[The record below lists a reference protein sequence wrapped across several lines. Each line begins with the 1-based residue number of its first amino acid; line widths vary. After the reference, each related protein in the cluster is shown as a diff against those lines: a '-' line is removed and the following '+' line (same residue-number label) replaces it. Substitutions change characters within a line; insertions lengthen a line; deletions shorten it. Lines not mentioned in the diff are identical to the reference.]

1 MIRRPP
7 RSTRTDTLFPYTTL
21 FRSEGTPV
29 VDTQGAAVGTLTKV
43 ETDAAGQPTNV
54 VLKTTKSEVLIP
66 ASSLALTEK
75 NALIAMTPHRS
86 MRLLQLPGLAW
97 LQPRRRRLK
106 PALPPAP
113 KQLQPPLPPVQPPTT

>member
-54 VLKTTKSEVLIP
+54 VLKTTKIEVLIP
-66 ASSLALTEK
+66 ASSIARTDK
-75 NALIAMTPHRS
+75 HALIAMNAAQIDSAAAAAGPSQAPAATPTPQTGAPTGAEHDAS
-86 MRLLQLPGLAW
+86 
-97 LQPRRRRLK
+97 
-106 PALPPAP
+106 PAA
-113 KQLQPPLPPVQPPTT
+113 TG